1 MNKLQKVSLC
11 TAGLLPLAGANAQ
24 QASAQPSPERPNV
37 IFIFTD
43 DHAANAI
50 SAYNKALTH
59 TPNMDRLAQ
68 NGMVFD
74 NCFAT
79 NSISTPSRATVLTGQ
94 VQPPQRHPGLQRI

>member
-74 NCFAT
+74 QLHLDPFAG
-79 NSISTPSRATVLTGQ
+79 NGAHRQ